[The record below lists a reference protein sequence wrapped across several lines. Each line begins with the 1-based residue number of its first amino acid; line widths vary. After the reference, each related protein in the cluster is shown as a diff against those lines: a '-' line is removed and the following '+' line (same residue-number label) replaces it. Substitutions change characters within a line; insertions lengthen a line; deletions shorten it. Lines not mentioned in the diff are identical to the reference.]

1 MTLQQIYYALTV
13 AETGSMNKA
22 AEKLFVSQPSLTA
35 AIKELEKFAG
45 VKLFH
50 RTAKGMEK
58 TPDGEEFLTY
68 ARPIYQQYE
77 LLTQKYGGKS
87 IIKRKFGVS
96 AQHYSF
102 AVKAFIETVRTFDT
116 KEYEFAIRETKTLDV
131 INDVAV
137 GRSEIGI
144 LYLSDYNRKFITK
157 TLTDNEVIFHPL
169 KKCGVYVY
177 LAKTHPLSSRNT
189 INFSHLHDYPCLS
202 FEQGEQSSLFLSEE
216 ILAENHYPRIIKACD
231 RATMLNLMKG
241 LDGYTLC
248 SGIISSE
255 LNGDDYISVPFSPDE
270 GNHPGKMEIGY
281 ITKKYGV
288 LSDIGISFI
297 IEIKKSLGTL

>member
-22 AEKLFVSQPSLTA
+22 AEKLFISQPSLTS

-45 VKLFH
+45 VQLFR

-68 ARPIYQQYE
+68 ARSIYQQYE
-77 LLTQKYGGKS
+77 ILNQKYGGKTL
-87 IIKRKFGVS
+87 IKRKFGVS
-96 AQHYSF
+96 TQHYSF
-102 AVKAFIETVRTFDT
+102 AVKAFIETVKSFDT
-116 KEYEFAIRETKTLDV
+116 KEYEFAIRETRTLDV
-131 INDVAV
+131 IEDVCV

-144 LYLSDYNRKFITK
+144 LYLSDFNRKFIKK
-157 TLTDNEVIFHPL
+157 TLEDNELIFHTL

-177 LAKTHPLSSRNT
+177 IAKTHPLASQKKITFEELR
-189 INFSHLHDYPCLS
+189 DYPCLS
-202 FEQGEQSSLFLSEE
+202 FEQGGQSSLFLSEE

-248 SGIISSE
+248 SGIISSD
-255 LNGDDYISVPFSPDE
+255 LNGDDYVSVPFAPDL
-270 GNHPGKMEIGY
+270 GNNPGVMEIGY

-288 LSDIGISFI
+288 LSDIGISYI
-297 IEIKKSLGTL
+297 NEIKRTLL

>member
-22 AEKLFVSQPSLTA
+22 AEKLFISQPSLTA

-77 LLTQKYGGKS
+77 LLSQKYGGKTL
-87 IIKRKFGVS
+87 IKRKFGVS
-96 AQHYSF
+96 TQHYSF
-102 AVKAFIETVRTFDT
+102 AVKAFIETVKAFDT
-116 KEYEFAIRETKTLDV
+116 KEYEFAIRETRTLDV
-131 INDVAV
+131 INDVSV

-144 LYLSDYNRKFITK
+144 LYLSDFNRKFMTK
-157 TLTDNEVIFHPL
+157 TLADNELIFHPL

-177 LAKTHPLSSRNT
+177 IAKTHPLASQKKIT
-189 INFSHLHDYPCLS
+189 FKELHEYPCLS
-202 FEQGEQSSLFLSEE
+202 FEQGGQSSLFLSEE

-231 RATMLNLMKG
+231 RATLLNLMKG
-241 LDGYTLC
+241 LNGYTLC

-255 LNGDDYISVPFSPDE
+255 LNGDDYVSIPFAPDE
-270 GNHPGKMEIGY
+270 ESHPGVMEIGY

-288 LSDIGISFI
+288 LGDIAISYVL
-297 IEIKKSLGTL
+297 EIKKSLGAI

>member
-1 MTLQQIYYALTV
+1 MTLQQIYYAMTV

-22 AEKLFVSQPSLTA
+22 AEKLFVSQPSLTS

-77 LLTQKYGGKS
+77 ILNQKYGGKTL
-87 IIKRKFGVS
+87 IKRKFGVS
-96 AQHYSF
+96 TQHYSF
-102 AVKAFIETVRTFDT
+102 AVKAFIETVKSFDT
-116 KEYEFAIRETKTLDV
+116 KEYEFAIRETRTLDV
-131 INDVAV
+131 INDVSV
-137 GRSEIGI
+137 QRSEVGI
-144 LYLSDYNRKFITK
+144 LYLSDFNRKFLTK
-157 TLTDNEVIFHPL
+157 TLEDNELIFHTL

-177 LAKTHPLSSRNT
+177 IAKSHPLSKQKSIT
-189 INFSHLHDYPCLS
+189 FEELHSYPCLS
-202 FEQGEQSSLFLSEE
+202 FEQGGQSSLFLSEE
-216 ILAENHYPRIIKACD
+216 ILADNHYPRIIKACD
-231 RATMLNLMKG
+231 RATLLNLMKG
-241 LDGYTLC
+241 IDGYTLC

-255 LNGDDYISVPFSPDE
+255 LNGDDYVSVPFAPDE
-270 GNHPGKMEIGY
+270 VNNPGDMEIGY

-288 LSDIGISFI
+288 LSDIAISYI
-297 IEIKKSLGTL
+297 LEIKKSLGEL